1 MGLLDETGLEQ
12 LVGAGCRAC
21 GSTKLVFHTY
31 VDGVIPF
38 MAAEPVGR
46 VTWIY
51 DGEKFV
57 DGVYAVAC
65 AACGKRAFEA
75 DLCPRCHA
83 PGGLARARHPQR
95 VARSRRVRRRELW
108 RRGDPLLR
116 LSAGARR
123 LRGAPGRPRQE
134 LHRAARKRLPRLPR
148 RLSRLPA
155 ADRRAH
161 RELSALR
168 RAGSAARTSRLTG
181 GPDRDHRDPTLK
193 AASGGGAYQPED
205 HQEKQRAD
213 ERDENGPR
221 EPPEGSADVESPKEV
236 SADERAH
243 DTDDDVA
250 NHAEAA
256 TRHHRRQPS
265 RDEADRDP
273 DQKRL
278 NGH

>member
-83 PGGLARARHPQR
+83 PGGLARALDTPNGWPVPAGCADESCGGEEIRYFGFLPAR
-95 VARSRRVRRRELW
+95 VAYEGRRAERAKSSTEPHESGFHGYLAVCRVCQQTIAELTESCPLCGGPGPLRVR
-108 RRGDPLLR
+108 
-116 LSAGARR
+116 
-123 LRGAPGRPRQE
+123 PG
-134 LHRAARKRLPRLPR
+134 
-148 RLSRLPA
+148 
-155 ADRRAH
+155 
-161 RELSALR
+161 
-168 RAGSAARTSRLTG
+168 
-181 GPDRDHRDPTLK
+181 
-193 AASGGGAYQPED
+193 
-205 HQEKQRAD
+205 
-213 ERDENGPR
+213 
-221 EPPEGSADVESPKEV
+221 
-236 SADERAH
+236 
-243 DTDDDVA
+243 
-250 NHAEAA
+250 
-256 TRHHRRQPS
+256 
-265 RDEADRDP
+265 
-273 DQKRL
+273 
-278 NGH
+278 